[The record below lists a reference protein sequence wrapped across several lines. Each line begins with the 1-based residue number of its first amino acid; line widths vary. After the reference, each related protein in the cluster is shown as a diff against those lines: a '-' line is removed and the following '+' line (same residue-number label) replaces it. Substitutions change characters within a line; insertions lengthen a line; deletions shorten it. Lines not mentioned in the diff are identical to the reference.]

1 MREVSRMLAAAL
13 AACAAF
19 LALFFALRWHIAVCA
34 LLAVGVY
41 FGLYF
46 LLKPV
51 RRIAGIAVENLPG
64 GEEMQALLEEA
75 RQDLD
80 RIRQAEARID
90 DPAVRRDAQAL
101 RETGERILA
110 YLHKNPEKIRSAHQ
124 FLTYTL
130 DTAGKLLARYDEFR
144 ATGLATPEVQEILE
158 RTAKSLPVLH
168 AAFERQFTRLM
179 QGELLDVE
187 ADIELLRKMLAMEG
201 EQP

>member
-19 LALFFALRWHIAVCA
+19 LARFFALRWHIAVCA

-51 RRIAGIAVENLPG
+51 RRIAGIAVEDLPG

-124 FLTYTL
+124 VLTYTL
-130 DTAGKLLARYDEFR
+130 DTAGKLLARYVEFR

-158 RTAKSLPVLH
+158 RTATSLPVLH
-168 AAFERQFTRLM
+168 AAFARQFTRLM

>member
-51 RRIAGIAVENLPG
+51 RRIAGIAVEDLPG
-64 GEEMQALLEEA
+64 GEEMQALL
-75 RQDLD
+75 
-80 RIRQAEARID
+80 
-90 DPAVRRDAQAL
+90 
-101 RETGERILA
+101 ETGERILA

-130 DTAGKLLARYDEFR
+130 DTAGKLLARYVEFR

>member
-1 MREVSRMLAAAL
+1 M
-13 AACAAF
+13 
-19 LALFFALRWHIAVCA
+19 CA

-51 RRIAGIAVENLPG
+51 RRIAGIAVEDLPG

-130 DTAGKLLARYDEFR
+130 DTGRASSWR
-144 ATGLATPEVQEILE
+144 ATSSSAPPGLRPRRSRRSSSA
-158 RTAKSLPVLH
+158 
-168 AAFERQFTRLM
+168 RQSPCPCSTRPLS
-179 QGELLDVE
+179 GSSR
-187 ADIELLRKMLAMEG
+187 A
-201 EQP
+201 

>member
-51 RRIAGIAVENLPG
+51 RRIAGIAVEDLPG

-90 DPAVRRDAQAL
+90 VPAVRRDAQAL

-110 YLHKNPEKIRSAHQ
+110 S
-124 FLTYTL
+124 L
-130 DTAGKLLARYDEFR
+130 DTAGKLLARYVEFR